1 MDDLISREALL
12 KAMEEERQY
21 LLARG
26 QTGAEHIL
34 VHHCLPIIDNAP
46 IVSQVTVFCENAD
59 EKTVEEL
66 KAELKQVITELR
78 PQGEWIDEGVN
89 GWKCNKCGYGVER
102 YNNTNFCPNCGAR
115 MRKGDADMQ
124 NITETSSSC
133 TTTNPNSVEAYH
145 QSLKGGA
152 V

>member
-1 MDDLISREALL
+1 MQRMDDLISRSALL

-59 EKTVEEL
+59 EKTIEEL
-66 KAELKQVITELR
+66 KTELERVITELR
-78 PQGEWIDEGVN
+78 PRGEWIFDKEN
-89 GWKCNKCGYGVER
+89 SFTFDMFKCSICGYFGH
-102 YNNTNFCPNCGAR
+102 THFNFCPNCGAD
-115 MRKGDADMQ
+115 MRKGDA
-124 NITETSSSC
+124 E
-133 TTTNPNSVEAYH
+133 
-145 QSLKGGA
+145 
-152 V
+152 